1 MPGPPFVRKLGC
13 QAEALAAAYL
23 VKRGYKIIG
32 QNINY
37 RFGELDI
44 VARDKHVLVFIE
56 VKHRRSQIYGTP
68 YEAVTRSKQHKIIL
82 AANAYLQ
89 KYSGK
94 IPTCRFDVVSLVG
107 DLKNPHIEHISDAF
121 LAEGF

>member
-1 MPGPPFVRKLGC
+1 VKKLGAE
-13 QAEALAAAYL
+13 AEALAAAYL
-23 VKRGYKIIG
+23 VKIGYKIIA

-44 VARDKHVLVFIE
+44 IAFDKQTLVFIE
-56 VKHRRSQIYGTP
+56 VKHRRSQSYGAP

-82 AANAYLQ
+82 AAQAYLQ
-89 KYSGK
+89 KYSK
-94 IPTCRFDVVSLVG
+94 NMPVCRFDVVSLVG
-107 DLKNPHIEHISDAF
+107 DLKSPHLEHIRDAF